1 MINKTYLFIYK
12 TTNMI
17 NGKYYIGQ
25 HKTNNIEDN
34 YLGSGYALI
43 RAIKKYG
50 KHNFKREIIAFANS
64 QEELNELENSILNNH
79 YQDDDCYNLIAG
91 GNCTGY
97 SEETRR
103 KMSESAKNRIVSKET
118 REIHSKQSKKM
129 WENPE
134 HRRKMSQKMK
144 QHYQNVEE
152 RKKTGERSKEFYK
165 NHPDIQQ
172 KCIDAMHKASRKYWS
187 DENNRKKFGESIKG
201 EKHPQYGSKCK
212 RARKVYCITT
222 NEYFDCIAD
231 AARKYHVCD
240 SAIVDNCK
248 QKVKQVKGYV
258 FEYVQ

>member
-1 MINKTYLFIYK
+1 METKAYLKIENVCFSYSKNKTINNISLAVEEGSFTTLLGPSGCGK
-12 TTNMI
+12 TTLLKLLSGFLTPQEGNI
-17 NGKYYIGQ
+17 FI
-25 HKTNNIEDN
+25 NNINQNKLETSQREIGIVFQD
-34 YLGSGYALI
+34 YALFPHLTVKENI
-43 RAIKKYG
+43 LYGLKIKNK
-50 KHNFKREIIAFANS
+50 KEK
-64 QEELNELENSILNNH
+64 
-79 YQDDDCYNLIAG
+79 
-91 GNCTGY
+91 
-97 SEETRR
+97 
-103 KMSESAKNRIVSKET
+103 VS
-118 REIHSKQSKKM
+118 
-129 WENPE
+129 
-134 HRRKMSQKMK
+134 
-144 QHYQNVEE
+144 
-152 RKKTGERSKEFYK
+152 SKEFYK

-212 RARKVYCITT
+212 RARKIYCITT